1 MKRLALLLLVAA
13 APLSRGDTLRTLA
26 DADLRVATVGHRL
39 AVANAATCPRQM
51 RASGLLLHA
60 REQYDRAYRD
70 EAATMFVLGKGV
82 EIAAVVPG
90 SPAATAGLRASQEIV
105 AIDDESLPVTAKGYE
120 RIAAVL
126 DRLDA
131 ALADGM
137 AALAL
142 SDGRSVTLAGVPACA
157 SRFQISVERGTN
169 AAADGRT
176 VEIGTGMIARFRDD
190 DELAAILAHE
200 LAHNILGH
208 RDRLDAAGVSRG
220 LLGRFGKDAARVR
233 ATEIEA
239 DRLSVR
245 LLKGAGYLPRAAV
258 AFWRRE
264 GPKLD
269 AGIFSDATHLRWK
282 KRVALLE
289 AEVAALDRSR

>member
-26 DADLRVATVGHRL
+26 DADLHVAQVGYRL
-39 AVANAATCPRQM
+39 ATANVAMCPKQV

-60 REQYDRAYRD
+60 RDQYEGAYRD
-70 EAATMFVLGKGV
+70 ETAAIFALGEGV
-82 EIAAVVPG
+82 EVAAVAPASPNAASGIAA
-90 SPAATAGLRASQEIV
+90 SDEIV
-105 AIDDESLPVTAKGYE
+105 TIEGKPLPAIAKGYV
-120 RIAAVL
+120 RIAATL
-126 DRLDA
+126 DMLDA
-131 ALADGM
+131 ALADG
-137 AALAL
+137 AARLTL
-142 SDGRSVTLAGVPACA
+142 GDGRTVLLVGVPACA
-157 SRFQISVERGTN
+157 SRFQTSVERGTN

-176 VEIGTGMIARFRDD
+176 VEIGTGMMARFRDD

-245 LLKGAGYLPRAAV
+245 LLARAGYRPEAAA

-264 GPKLD
+264 GPRLD
-269 AGIFSDATHLRWK
+269 SGIFSDATHLRWK

-289 AEVAALDRSR
+289 AEVAGLGDAG